1 MSATR
6 TQIYLT
12 EEQRVLIDTLADAE
26 GLTMAEIVRR
36 ALDAYLATVVSDPEP
51 ALAAT
56 FGAAPHA
63 IAPNR
68 DEWDRG

>member
-12 EEQRVLIDTLADAE
+12 EEQRLRIDQAAEAD
-26 GLTMAEIVRR
+26 GVSMAEIVRR
-36 ALDAYLATVVSDPEP
+36 AVDEYLDREADPAT

-56 FGAAPHA
+56 FGAAGEA
-63 IAPNR
+63 EAPAR
-68 DEWDRG
+68 DSWHRG